1 MNLSKLKEEI
11 EKRLQGTKMHVTEVI
26 RRCGRIEVKY
36 AKGRSKNALVFQLMM
51 YIDRNDPAGSIAGII
66 MMEEA

>member
-1 MNLSKLKEEI
+1 MNLSKLKAEI
-11 EKRLQGTKMHVTEVI
+11 EKRLQGTKVHVFEVN

-36 AKGRSKNALVFQLMM
+36 AKGRSKNALVFSSCD
-51 YIDRNDPAGSIAGII
+51 IDRNDPAGSIAGII